1 MKQEIAQ
8 LFYDSD
14 TIQIKTG
21 EFNLDFTRIFSSP
34 YLINQLVKYCAKELD
49 DYAIDSLI
57 CIDEALPFIPPIA
70 TELELPF
77 QWLRDGKI
85 SATKEETKR
94 AIFFSLLQP
103 GKEDS
108 ENIKSI
114 FEKNN
119 IELIGIY
126 SLLGVHNEE
135 TSIRHL
141 SLIKLSELFEIYH
154 SLYLITNEEFSN
166 LSKIN
171 E

>member
-14 TIQIKTG
+14 IIQIKTG

-34 YLINQLVKYCAKELD
+34 HLINPLVKYCAKEID

-57 CIDEALPFIPPIA
+57 CIDEGLPFLPPIA

-77 QWLRDGKI
+77 QWLREGKI
-85 SATKEETKR
+85 SATKEGVKR
-94 AIFFSLLQP
+94 TIFFSLLQP

-108 ENIKSI
+108 ENIKTI
-114 FEKNN
+114 LEKNQ
-119 IELIGIY
+119 IELIAIY
-126 SLLGVHNEE
+126 SLLGIHNEDGD
-135 TSIRHL
+135 IRHL

-154 SLYLITNEEFSN
+154 SLYLITNEEFNN
-166 LSKIN
+166 LTKIN
-171 E
+171 D